1 MRNGIEK
8 EKGRMCPV
16 FFYALQRRR
25 RGGGACAGI
34 LMPSERRMHVNGV
47 ARSRCWAFA
56 VINPHNGYG
65 LFASSVLEALR
76 FAIHPADDA
85 FLEGAICLYGVF
97 PGSENIFLLPPFSLL
112 KEKGGPVLMRFATVD
127 CIM

>member
-1 MRNGIEK
+1 M
-8 EKGRMCPV
+8 
-16 FFYALQRRR
+16 
-25 RGGGACAGI
+25 
-34 LMPSERRMHVNGV
+34 
-47 ARSRCWAFA
+47 
-56 VINPHNGYG
+56 
-65 LFASSVLEALR
+65 FASSVLEALR

-127 CIM
+127 CKTQGLQYGRREQTISIFLYEDL

>member
-1 MRNGIEK
+1 M
-8 EKGRMCPV
+8 
-16 FFYALQRRR
+16 
-25 RGGGACAGI
+25 
-34 LMPSERRMHVNGV
+34 
-47 ARSRCWAFA
+47 
-56 VINPHNGYG
+56 
-65 LFASSVLEALR
+65 FASSELEALR

-85 FLEGAICLYGVF
+85 FLEGATCLYGVF

>member
-1 MRNGIEK
+1 MVRNGIEK

-34 LMPSERRMHVNGV
+34 LMPSERRMHVNGIFV
-47 ARSRCWAFA
+47 SS
-56 VINPHNGYG
+56 
-65 LFASSVLEALR
+65 ASEGLR

-85 FLEGAICLYGVF
+85 ILEGAICLYGVF